1 MEDIQRMQSV
11 ANKMRDTSSS
21 LTAKLEEELA
31 SKTRSLA
38 ILEEKLNTQSDYDEI
53 KRELRQV

>member
-1 MEDIQRMQSV
+1 MEDIQRMQSM

-38 ILEEKLNTQSDYDEI
+38 ILEEKLNTQSDYDEL
-53 KRELRQV
+53 KRELRRV